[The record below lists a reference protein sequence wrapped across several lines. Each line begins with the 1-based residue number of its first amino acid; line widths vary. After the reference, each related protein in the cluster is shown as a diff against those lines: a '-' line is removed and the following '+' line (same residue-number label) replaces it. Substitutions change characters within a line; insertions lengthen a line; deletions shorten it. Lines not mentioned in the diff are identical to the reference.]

1 MDNQYL
7 GDVVV
12 ENGIRSLGIYGFAQ
26 IKGSL
31 GQFEEGTS
39 RLTYVAGFGLS
50 NQSYRQGDEEFSFW
64 LRSSETHIGLFLD
77 IFKPLQIRL
86 GSELSQHISQIS
98 YDFDLH
104 SKEQYGMDCG

>member
-7 GDVVV
+7 GDMVS

-31 GQFEEGTS
+31 GQFKEGTS

-50 NQSYRQGDEEFSFW
+50 NQSYRQGDEEFSFGFVVRNSHW
-64 LRSSETHIGLFLD
+64 LIPFLLRFRSAWEVNYHS
-77 IFKPLQIRL
+77 IFRR
-86 GSELSQHISQIS
+86 
-98 YDFDLH
+98 
-104 SKEQYGMDCG
+104 

>member
-7 GDVVV
+7 GDVVS

-31 GQFEEGTS
+31 GQFKEGTS

-50 NQSYRQGDEEFSFW
+50 NQSY
-64 LRSSETHIGLFLD
+64 
-77 IFKPLQIRL
+77 
-86 GSELSQHISQIS
+86 
-98 YDFDLH
+98 
-104 SKEQYGMDCG
+104 

>member
-7 GDVVV
+7 GDVVS

-31 GQFEEGTS
+31 GQFKEGTS

-50 NQSYRQGDEEFSFW
+50 NQSYRQGDEKFSFW
-64 LRSSETHIGLFLD
+64 LCRPKLTLAYSFLLCSRFAWEVNYHS
-77 IFKPLQIRL
+77 IFRR
-86 GSELSQHISQIS
+86 
-98 YDFDLH
+98 
-104 SKEQYGMDCG
+104 